1 MSDKEVYIFE
11 VSRSSFNTSVLLN
24 SNKIPVFVAFMGMW
38 SEHCMHLEDL
48 LAKFARE
55 FAGQFIFAKV
65 DIEEQVEL
73 RDEYEIKNVPT
84 LKVFKSGDVVVTL
97 EGKLEEKELRSLLRS
112 QGVYRESEEVRE
124 RAREKHLAGETAE
137 AISML
142 TQAIQQDGSNI
153 RIILDMVQIFMDIGE
168 LEQAST
174 LFERVPESERESDTG
189 RALKGQITFKQFA
202 ANTDGM
208 EKLNERVE
216 VNVDD
221 HDARF
226 DLAICLVA
234 DYQYQQA
241 MEQLF
246 IIFEKAPDYKDGAA
260 KEMIINITNMLAQ
273 SDPELAQRFRRK
285 LGSTL
290 T

>member
-1 MSDKEVYIFE
+1 M
-11 VSRSSFNTSVLLN
+11 
-24 SNKIPVFVAFMGMW
+24 
-38 SEHCMHLEDL
+38 
-48 LAKFARE
+48 
-55 FAGQFIFAKV
+55 
-65 DIEEQVEL
+65 EL

-84 LKVFKSGDVVVTL
+84 LKVFKDGDVVVTL

-112 QGVYRESEEVRE
+112 QGIYRESEEVRE